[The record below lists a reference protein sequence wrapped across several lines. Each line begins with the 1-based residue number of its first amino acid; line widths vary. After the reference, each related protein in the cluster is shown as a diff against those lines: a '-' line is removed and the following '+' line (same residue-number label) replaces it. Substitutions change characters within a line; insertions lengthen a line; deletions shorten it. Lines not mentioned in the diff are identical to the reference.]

1 MKETMFKEMTQEE
14 LFEVNGGEEADKER
28 DYNIGNYGGGGS
40 PINPWDAFIVWIT
53 ETGNKVGGNEP
64 GNHIGG

>member
-14 LFEVNGGEEADKER
+14 LLEVNGGEEQDVQR
-28 DYNIGNYGGGGS
+28 NYNIGNYGGGGA
-40 PINPWDAFIVWIT
+40 PINPWDAFIVWVT
-53 ETGNKVGGNEP
+53 DTGSKVGGNEP